1 MKVYLFYPHEWKGE
15 KALIKAIIFDFDGL
29 IIDTETP
36 WFEAYKETLGY
47 YNVDLPL
54 EHYVKSVGSDNT
66 VLYEFFKQQLGESC
80 NIEEIDTKAESIYK
94 EKMKTPQ
101 AREGVKDYLQE
112 ANDLGYKIA
121 IASSSTREW
130 VTHYLDEL
138 GVLNYFNTI
147 ITQDD
152 VEKVKPAPD
161 LYLKAVDAL
170 NITSNEALAFE
181 DSLNGL
187 QAALAAGLKCVIVPN
202 PVTESLPFENYDLRL
217 HSMAEKSLSDVI
229 KFIEQ

>member
-1 MKVYLFYPHEWKGE
+1 M
-15 KALIKAIIFDFDGL
+15 IKAIIFDFDGL

-80 NIEEIDTKAESIYK
+80 NIEEIDAKAESIYK
-94 EKMKTPQ
+94 EKMKAPQ

-170 NITSNEALAFE
+170 NISSNEALAFE

-217 HSMAEKSLSDVI
+217 QSMAEKSLSDVI
-229 KFIEQ
+229 KLIEQ

>member
-1 MKVYLFYPHEWKGE
+1 M
-15 KALIKAIIFDFDGL
+15 KAIIFDFDGL

-170 NITSNEALAFE
+170 NISSNEALAFE

-202 PVTESLPFENYDLRL
+202 PVTKSLPFENYDLRL
-217 HSMAEKSLSDVI
+217 QSMAEKSLSDVI
-229 KFIEQ
+229 KLIEQ

>member
-170 NITSNEALAFE
+170 NISSNEALAFE

-202 PVTESLPFENYDLRL
+202 PVTKSLPFENYDLRL
-217 HSMAEKSLSDVI
+217 QSMAEKSLSDVI
-229 KFIEQ
+229 KLIEQ

>member
-1 MKVYLFYPHEWKGE
+1 M
-15 KALIKAIIFDFDGL
+15 IKAIIFDFDGL

-170 NITSNEALAFE
+170 NISSNEALAFE

-202 PVTESLPFENYDLRL
+202 PVTKSLPFENYDLRL
-217 HSMAEKSLSDVI
+217 QSMAEKSLSDVI
-229 KFIEQ
+229 KLIEQ